1 MVCSCHFV
9 TASSTRH
16 AYGNG
21 ILGPIFKLSIA
32 GAERLIVSSYELCNE
47 LCDEK
52 RFSKVVAG
60 PLLQVRNGTGD
71 GLFTAFQDEENWGLA
86 HRILMPAFGP
96 LAICNMFDG
105 AARSGNV
112 PSTQSGMADMT
123 SRDA

>member
-1 MVCSCHFV
+1 MVCSCPCI
-9 TASSTRH
+9 TASSIRL

-32 GAERLIVSSYELCNE
+32 GTERLIVSSYELCNE

-71 GLFTAFQDEENWGLA
+71 GLFTAFQNDDNWGLA

-96 LAICNMFDG
+96 MAIRNMFDG
-105 AARSGNV
+105 TA
-112 PSTQSGMADMT
+112 PSVKSQ
-123 SRDA
+123 RH